1 LSFIALNGAGEGTRS
16 ISTEPPI
23 ESTFFKAA
31 GMTTSSKKPI
41 IDGDRV
47 FKATNVK
54 KIHPVYLGLA
64 ESLAGVDLLRFI
76 KIYNDRLCASNLLST
91 DGKKEPLVE
100 ASRKDLVGVELLI
113 DPAFKT
119 VQFFSIVSYKK
130 GSGRKMVAAV
140 VKATPEDW
148 LLAVAMDWSGGFW
161 EQMREEYPR
170 IMVF

>member
-1 LSFIALNGAGEGTRS
+1 
-16 ISTEPPI
+16 
-23 ESTFFKAA
+23 
-31 GMTTSSKKPI
+31 MTTSSKKTI
-41 IDGDRV
+41 IDGDKV

-54 KIHPVYLGLA
+54 NIHPVYLSLA
-64 ESLAGVDLLRFI
+64 ESLSGVNLLRFI
-76 KIYNDRLCASNLLST
+76 KIYTDRICASTVLSN

-100 ASRKDLVGVELLI
+100 TNRGDLVGVELLV

-130 GSGRKMVAAV
+130 GSGRKIVAAV
-140 VKATPEDW
+140 VDATPEDW

-161 EQMREEYPR
+161 EKMRGEYPR